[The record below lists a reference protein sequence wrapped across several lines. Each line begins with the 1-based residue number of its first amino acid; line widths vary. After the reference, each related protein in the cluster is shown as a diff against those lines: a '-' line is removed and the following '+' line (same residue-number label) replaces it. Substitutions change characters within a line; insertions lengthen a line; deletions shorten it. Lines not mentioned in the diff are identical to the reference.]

1 MILIDSQPKT
11 TPTILGEL
19 TEEFVVNN
27 ALLKQIIVNPATAST
42 TYDVEI
48 VDVNTYKYYEETN
61 CEGEFNQLVDLP
73 IYGNI
78 TVNIKNSSVD
88 ESYNVIMTFRRS

>member
-27 ALLKQIIVNPATAST
+27 ALLKQIIINPETSST
-42 TYDVEI
+42 TYDFEV
-48 VDVNTYKYYEETN
+48 VDVNDYVYYSETD
-61 CEGEFNQLVDLP
+61 CSGEFNQLVDVP
-73 IYGNI
+73 VYGNV

-88 ESYNVIMTFRRS
+88 ENYNIILTFRRS